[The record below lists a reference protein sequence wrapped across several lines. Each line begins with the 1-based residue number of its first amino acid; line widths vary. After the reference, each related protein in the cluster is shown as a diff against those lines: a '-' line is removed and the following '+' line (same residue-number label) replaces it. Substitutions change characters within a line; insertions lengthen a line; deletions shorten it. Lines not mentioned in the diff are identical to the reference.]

1 MSKRKLK
8 AVAIAEENY
17 CEKHDFNE
25 SEIDELRSKLL
36 LWYDQHARSL
46 PWRNRSKTETNDNVR
61 GYSVL
66 VSEVMLQQ
74 TQVVTVIDYYNK
86 WMDKWPTTAALSK
99 ASLDE
104 VNQVWAGLGYYS
116 RGRRLWECAQIIE
129 SEHNGVIPRTMSALL
144 KLPGVGRYTA
154 SAVASITF
162 NEKVGVV
169 DGNVLRVFSRM
180 RTIGAE
186 IGLPIV
192 NEFIWKLS
200 NTAVDQIRPGDFNQA
215 LMELGATVCVPK
227 SPGCIKCPVNSVCH
241 AEKQTGLVD
250 IEDSCTLCITTDKYN
265 PDLGVMNY
273 PKKTKKAASKEITTF
288 VVVFHKTLNEEKV
301 VAVQQRPSKGLLANL
316 WELLSFEKP
325 EETKETN
332 VRLLESLLQEKNL
345 LHKDLKHIGEVPHI
359 FSHINMKYVVYS
371 AESVGGEGDE
381 DLNFMSISK
390 FLDSGTSTAMK
401 KIMKCYE
408 SKKEQK
414 NTGPPLKQRTIN
426 SYFKS

>member
-8 AVAIAEENY
+8 TVTIAEEKD
-17 CEKHDFNE
+17 CGKHDFTE
-25 SEIDELRSKLL
+25 SDTDYLRSKLL
-36 LWYDQHARSL
+36 LWYDQNARSL
-46 PWRNRSKTETNDNVR
+46 PWRTRSKTETNDNVR

-129 SEHNGVIPRTMSALL
+129 SEHNGVVPKTVSALS

-154 SAVASITF
+154 SAVASIAF

-186 IGLPIV
+186 IGLQTV
-192 NEFIWKLS
+192 NEFIWKVS
-200 NTAVDQIRPGDFNQA
+200 NAAVDQSRPGDFNQA

-227 SPGCIKCPVNSVCH
+227 SPGCAKCPVKSVCH
-241 AEKQTGLVD
+241 AQKQNSLVD
-250 IEDSCTLCITTDKYN
+250 IEDSCTLCITTDKYS

-273 PKKTKKAASKEITTF
+273 PKKSKKAASKEISTF
-288 VVVFHKTLNEEKV
+288 VVVFHKTVKEEKV
-301 VAVQQRPSKGLLANL
+301 IAVKQRPSKGLLANL
-316 WELLSFEKP
+316 WELLSFEIP
-325 EETKETN
+325 EDTKETK
-332 VRLLESLLQEKNL
+332 VRLLESLLEEKSL
-345 LHKDLKHIGEVPHI
+345 KYTDLKYIGEVPHI

-371 AESVGGEGDE
+371 AESLGGQGDE
-381 DLNFMSISK
+381 DLTFLSISK
-390 FLDSGTSTAMK
+390 FLDRGTSTAMK
-401 KIMKCYE
+401 KIMKYYE
-408 SKKEQK
+408 SKKEQRT
-414 NTGPPLKQRTIN
+414 TGPPLKQRTIN